1 MRKTFY
7 FKTLSNDVDRDKDF
21 LLPLEPLETLVDAD
35 DEEDFL
41 LPLETLEFLGDA
53 ASYVS
58 ETLCGDEED
67 ESKFAIRVFSSRTLL
82 GGNKSGESKGDK
94 TDVTICCCG
103 SDGGDDDDG
112 ERCTGGEGF
121 YRF

>member
-7 FKTLSNDVDRDKDF
+7 FKTLSNDADRGKDF
-21 LLPLEPLETLVDAD
+21 LLPLEPLETLADAD

-58 ETLCGDEED
+58 EILYGDEED
-67 ESKFAIRVFSSRTLL
+67 GPNLQLGFSPPELYWMAMKVAKVKVT
-82 GGNKSGESKGDK
+82 KSMS
-94 TDVTICCCG
+94 
-103 SDGGDDDDG
+103 
-112 ERCTGGEGF
+112 
-121 YRF
+121 